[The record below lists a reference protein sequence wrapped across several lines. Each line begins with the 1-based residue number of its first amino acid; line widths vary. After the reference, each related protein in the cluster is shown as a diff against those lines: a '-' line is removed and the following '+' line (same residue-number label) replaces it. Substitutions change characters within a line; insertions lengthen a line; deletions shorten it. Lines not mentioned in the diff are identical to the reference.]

1 MSWLEADTGNPNG
14 ACDIMCD
21 WPECRTRLFR
31 TQYNHDGYFETPDMA
46 LMVLDRCEWLSVMC
60 MTGDDLSCCPSHLR
74 IEHGQRVGFDPDDEA
89 TWPADT
95 ELRSCL
101 EDAWL
106 AFTPLP
112 ECEQVI
118 LTLIRERNQ

>member
-1 MSWLEADTGNPNG
+1 MTCHSAQAICG
-14 ACDIMCD
+14 
-21 WPECRTRLFR
+21 
-31 TQYNHDGYFETPDMA
+31 
-46 LMVLDRCEWLSVMC
+46 LSTVN
-60 MTGDDLSCCPSHLR
+60 
-74 IEHGQRVGFDPDDEA
+74 VWGFDPDDEA

-112 ECEQVI
+112 ECEQII
-118 LTLIRERNQ
+118 LTLIKGRNQ